1 MMMLK
6 KAFLTFTGIT
16 IKKKWRWRGGRAS
29 PLPLL
34 VFRTAH
40 QTQEEEA
47 DAGQGL

>member
-16 IKKKWRWRGGRAS
+16 IKKSGDGGEGG
-29 PLPLL
+29 L
-34 VFRTAH
+34 VLCRFLFFEQRT